1 MIAVAFA
8 VGIVMD
14 LFWVLAMGPL
24 GQNSKGDWDGLGTQK
39 NSLGNHGLLAVM
51 VFIIAARTFRRF
63 RTPFYFLTLI
73 SIVLLVGSQSKTS
86 LGAGLITAASFVV
99 FVVYR
104 ARKTLV
110 GAVTIALVT
119 GAAITV
125 AFVTANLEEVTGRF
139 GKDPS
144 FTGRTDLWVE
154 VIRAIERKPW
164 LGFGFD
170 GYFGDALSES
180 HLITAFPASTGA
192 PTTPTTPCSSRPPRR
207 HPDDDRLPGLQPAG
221 PAAGHRA
228 HPLGPGPDRPVP
240 PRLPHDDGHHVD
252 HRVRDLQ
259 PALRRDPVRAGHR
272 HGQGRGRRRQAGRV
286 LRLDEERQQAWTTV
300 DLRVDEVD
308 PDGDQNLP
316 SLTAR

>member
-1 MIAVAFA
+1 
-8 VGIVMD
+8 
-14 LFWVLAMGPL
+14 MGPL

-63 RTPFYFLTLI
+63 RAPFYFLTLI

-180 HLITAFPASTGA
+180 HLITAFP
-192 PTTPTTPCSSRPPRR
+192 RF
-207 HPDDDRLPGLQPAG
+207 DWG
-221 PAAGHRA
+221 PNHA
-228 HPLGPGPDRPVP
+228 HNAL
-240 PRLPHDDGHHVD
+240 LESALHVGIPMTIVYLAFNL
-252 HRVRDLQ
+252 RG
-259 PALRRDPVRAGHR
+259 LRRAIEHIRWVRGPIGLFPLVFLTMMGITSITESGIFNQRFGVTLFVLAIVMAKVGVDDAKRAG
-272 HGQGRGRRRQAGRV
+272 V

-300 DLRVDEVD
+300 DLRVDEVV
-308 PDGDQNLP
+308 PDGDQSLP
-316 SLTAR
+316 SPTAR